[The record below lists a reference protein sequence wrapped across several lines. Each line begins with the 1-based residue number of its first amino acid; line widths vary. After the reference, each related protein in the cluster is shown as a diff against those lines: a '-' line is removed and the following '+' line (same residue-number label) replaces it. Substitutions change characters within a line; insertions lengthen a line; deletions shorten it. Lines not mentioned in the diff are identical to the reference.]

1 MFLSCSQVIIVWLST
16 AAAMLSNNT
25 NSAFFFKGCKQH
37 VISVVLRQKG
47 CEENKTLWFLLTTLS
62 LEVNRITD
70 VHAWRTEITSKESHP
85 PMFHNETIQF
95 NKAYV
100 LFDPIVHWCRGILH
114 TIFFEMVV
122 RRKPADFPKVYRKLR
137 AEFIIIGIYRGSYE
151 IRFVIHEQAPFIKEK
166 EIKPCTKAT
175 LYSAPEPCVWKRER
189 FKKILHH
196 FGVVCSLEANPFR
209 SEAKS
214 FLHRGKEK

>member
-37 VISVVLRQKG
+37 LISVVLRQKG
-47 CEENKTLWFLLTTLS
+47 CEENKTLWLLLTTLS
-62 LEVNRITD
+62 LKVNRITD

-100 LFDPIVHWCRGILH
+100 LFDPIVHWCRGIIH

-122 RRKPADFPKVYRKLR
+122 RRKPANFPKVYRKLR
-137 AEFIIIGIYRGSYE
+137 AEFIIIGIYRHSYKS
-151 IRFVIHEQAPFIKEK
+151 IGFV
-166 EIKPCTKAT
+166 
-175 LYSAPEPCVWKRER
+175 YS
-189 FKKILHH
+189 KK
-196 FGVVCSLEANPFR
+196 SLELLLPLFCFFAQLFWMQALFSNM
-209 SEAKS
+209 
-214 FLHRGKEK
+214 